1 MALTERENYLRAIEF
16 KHPEWVPIALTFSPA
31 TWKRYRE
38 ELEAIVLR
46 HPAVFR
52 GYVKGSTD
60 FDNAAKNSA
69 RLDPDGPSFRMD
81 GERYS
86 DSWGCV
92 WDCAQDGLGGQPS
105 GHPLADWSV
114 FDRYQPPDIL
124 RKTRWGD
131 DREPWDMMKSR
142 LEEVRKKGL
151 VASARIPCFFDCLHY
166 LRGFENLL
174 CDFAMDSPELGRLVD
189 MVVGTNMRLIPK
201 LLELGPDVVD
211 HHGDIGTQ
219 RSLMMKPAMFRKY
232 LKPGYTK
239 MFQPFR
245 KAGIPVRYSSD
256 GNLLDIVDDLIECG
270 VSSHDPQLSVNT
282 LDGIVRAYKGKLCAV
297 IDFGQEIVLMS
308 PQEIKESIEA
318 IVKRMGSPEGGLALR
333 AWAIADVPL
342 ENVEAL
348 CTAAEAYCL
357 PR

>member
-1 MALTERENYLRAIEF
+1 MALTERENLLRAIEF
-16 KHPEWVPIALTFSPA
+16 KHPEWVPVILAFAPA

-52 GYVKGSTD
+52 GYVKGSID
-60 FDNAAKNSA
+60 FDNAAGQAA

-81 GERYS
+81 GDRYT

-92 WDCAQDGLGGQPS
+92 WDCAQDGLGGQPFE
-105 GHPLADWSV
+105 HPLPDWSK
-114 FDRYQPPDIL
+114 FDGFQPPDIL
-124 RKTRWGD
+124 RKTRWGA
-131 DREPWDMMKSR
+131 DREPWEVMRGR
-142 LEEVRKKGL
+142 LEENRKKGL
-151 VASARIPCFFDCLHY
+151 VASTRIPCFFDRLHY

-189 MVVGTNMRLIPK
+189 MVLETNMKLIPH
-201 LLELGPDVVD
+201 LLDLKPDVVD

-219 RSLMMKPAMFRKY
+219 RSLMMRPAMFRKY
-232 LKPGYTK
+232 LKPAYTK

-245 KAGIPVRYSSD
+245 RAGIPVRYSSD
-256 GNLLDIVDDLIECG
+256 GNLLDIIDDLIACG

-282 LDGIVRAYKGKLCAV
+282 IDGIVRAYKGRLCAV

-308 PQEIKESIEA
+308 PQEIKESFEE
-318 IVKRMGSPEGGLALR
+318 IVKRMDSPQGGLALR
-333 AWAIADVPL
+333 AWAISDVPL
-342 ENVEAL
+342 ENVEAF
-348 CTAAEAYCL
+348 CSAAEACCL
-357 PR
+357 SR